1 MFRLYAEKNDG
12 QKISSWELF
21 HLTTA
26 FSHFLFPASEKLHR
40 SQAVNKNHN
49 EGPFSDLWWQENL
62 KMCEYLVINLNVKVY
77 LIKHHFSSFQDDDI
91 GCVTPQCCTAAV
103 QKRHN
108 TSYAGGK
115 SVCARPASWKNKR
128 KASVVP
134 PRPMEID
141 KTARRNG
148 AKLTALTPLFFFTEI
163 HFKSV
168 WIWCFPS
175 LRHHNYYVLHRN
187 MSIIIYTLLSN
198 QSIYVFFWTVHNRM
212 EQFQC
217 VSEI

>member
-91 GCVTPQCCTAAV
+91 GCVTPQCSAKETQHILCRRKICLCSPRLVEKQAKS
-103 QKRHN
+103 KR
-108 TSYAGGK
+108 
-115 SVCARPASWKNKR
+115 CPAPPHGNWQNR
-128 KASVVP
+128 KAQWGKADC
-134 PRPMEID
+134 ID
-141 KTARRNG
+141 
-148 AKLTALTPLFFFTEI
+148 TPFL
-163 HFKSV
+163 
-168 WIWCFPS
+168 
-175 LRHHNYYVLHRN
+175 LHKN
-187 MSIIIYTLLSN
+187 A
-198 QSIYVFFWTVHNRM
+198 F
-212 EQFQC
+212 
-217 VSEI
+217 